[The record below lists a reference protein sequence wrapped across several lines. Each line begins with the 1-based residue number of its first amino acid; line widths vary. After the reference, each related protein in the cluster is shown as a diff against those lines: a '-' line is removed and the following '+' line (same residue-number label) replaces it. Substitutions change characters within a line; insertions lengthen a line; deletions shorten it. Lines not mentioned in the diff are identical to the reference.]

1 MNLRLQI
8 MHSGNANVFI
18 VLSKKKTILKIKK
31 KIQEGLS
38 K

>member
-18 VLSKKKTILKIKK
+18 VLSKKKPYLKSKQKFKK
-31 KIQEGLS
+31 DF
-38 K
+38 

>member
-18 VLSKKKTILKIKK
+18 VLSKKEPYLKSKRKFKK
-31 KIQEGLS
+31 DF
-38 K
+38 

>member
-18 VLSKKKTILKIKK
+18 VLSKKKP
-31 KIQEGLS
+31 
-38 K
+38 